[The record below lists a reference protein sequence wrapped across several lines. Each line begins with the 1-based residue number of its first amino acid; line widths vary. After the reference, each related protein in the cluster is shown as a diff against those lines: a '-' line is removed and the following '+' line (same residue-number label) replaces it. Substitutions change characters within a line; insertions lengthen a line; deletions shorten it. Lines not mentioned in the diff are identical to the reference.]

1 MGSFDDLDTDPLPP
15 RATERPQSDPIR
27 FAQRIKAMLLDASY
41 LYAMDTLEGILETV
55 ERTGYATEGQIRA
68 VNNIADGAERHEE
81 RLEGWRRHERR
92 TGRRYEG
99 WDGRQK

>member
-1 MGSFDDLDTDPLPP
+1 MGKFSDLSNDPLPAGDNTP
-15 RATERPQSDPIR
+15 PASDPIR
-27 FAQRIKAMLLDASY
+27 FAQRIKAMLLDPMYQYAS
-41 LYAMDTLEGILETV
+41 DTLEGILESV
-55 ERTGYATEGQIRA
+55 EAKHYVTEGQLRA

-99 WDGRQK
+99 FDGRNR